1 MKVELFPF
9 QKLALANLREKVSKA
24 QVGYYHTSVPQIIS
38 YTAPTGA
45 GKTIIMAALIE
56 SVYYG
61 NENYYTEFT
70 DTIDSIKSKWP
81 SRDSVPDFY
90 EILSVPYDPNDHT
103 GVNSLY
109 YLLRPN
115 DPVYNIDL
123 NTREVEAPPFLSVS
137 GDH

>member
-1 MKVELFPF
+1 MVTFRNELNFPLQRMILVE
-9 QKLALANLREKVSKA
+9 KGED
-24 QVGYYHTSVPQIIS
+24 GYPLLQE
-38 YTAPTGA
+38 
-45 GKTIIMAALIE
+45 GKIY
-56 SVYYG
+56 YYG

-81 SRDSVPDFY
+81 SKDLVPDFY